1 MDFNCAPWGAVNLL
15 LPYLCVNLLPPGPET
30 ELGGRKGAGAL
41 IPERMGGNGDARGS
55 VEGAVTPKAAGR
67 NLFDDVTG
75 LAPRAGAV

>member
-1 MDFNCAPWGAVNLL
+1 MADLIGHD
-15 LPYLCVNLLPPGPET
+15 
-30 ELGGRKGAGAL
+30 GGGAL

-75 LAPRAGAV
+75 LAEGRDRMRRS